1 MMKKLSSFLVV
12 LTLLL
17 GLSHT
22 AQAVEQRFITVAS
35 TTSTANSGL
44 FAYLL
49 PQFTK
54 ETGIEV
60 RVIAV
65 GTGQAI
71 RIARKGDA
79 DVLFVHHRPSEDK
92 FVADGYGTKRNEV
105 MYNDFIIV
113 GPDNDPAHI
122 KNCTSPMQAL
132 LDIRQSKQVFV
143 SRGDNSGTHKREL
156 SIWKAAEIT
165 PEQLYGSWYR
175 STGSGMGAALNITAG
190 MDGYTLSDRGTWL
203 AFKNKRKLVI
213 LCEGANELLN
223 PYGVIAVNKNRFPHV
238 KAQDSQIFIDWLVS
252 DKGQKLI
259 GDFKINGERL
269 FTPNAQK

>member
-1 MMKKLSSFLVV
+1 MKKLSSFLVV
-12 LTLLL
+12 LILFL

-22 AQAVEQRFITVAS
+22 VQAVEQRFITVAS

-49 PQFTK
+49 PQFTE

-122 KNCTSPMQAL
+122 KKLHITDASL
-132 LDIRQSKQVFV
+132 VGYSSKQTGFCVA
-143 SRGDNSGTHKREL
+143 RG
-156 SIWKAAEIT
+156 
-165 PEQLYGSWYR
+165 
-175 STGSGMGAALNITAG
+175 
-190 MDGYTLSDRGTWL
+190 
-203 AFKNKRKLVI
+203 
-213 LCEGANELLN
+213 
-223 PYGVIAVNKNRFPHV
+223 
-238 KAQDSQIFIDWLVS
+238 
-252 DKGQKLI
+252 
-259 GDFKINGERL
+259 
-269 FTPNAQK
+269 

>member
-1 MMKKLSSFLVV
+1 MKKLSFFLVA
-12 LTLLL
+12 LTLLM
-17 GLSHT
+17 GLSHI

-49 PQFTK
+49 PKFTE

-92 FVADGYGTKRNEV
+92 FVADGYGTKRYDV

-113 GPDNDPAHI
+113 GPENDPAQI

-132 LDIRQSKQVFV
+132 LNIRQNKQVFV

-156 SIWKAAEIT
+156 SIWKTADVT
-165 PEQLYGSWYR
+165 PDQLQGNWYR

-213 LCEGANELLN
+213 LCEGGDALLN
-223 PYGVIAVNKNRFPHV
+223 PYGVIAVNKNRFPHI
-238 KAQDSQIFIDWLVS
+238 KSQDSQIFIDWLVS

-259 GDFKINGERL
+259 ESFKINGERL

>member
-1 MMKKLSSFLVV
+1 MMKKFSSFLVA
-12 LTLLL
+12 LTLLM
-17 GLSHT
+17 GLSHI

-49 PQFTK
+49 PKFTE

-92 FVADGYGTKRNEV
+92 FVADGYGTKRYDV

-113 GPDNDPAHI
+113 GPENDPAQI

-132 LDIRQSKQVFV
+132 LNIRQNKQVFV

-156 SIWKAAEIT
+156 SIWKTTDIT
-165 PEQLYGSWYR
+165 PDQLQGNWYR

-213 LCEGANELLN
+213 LCEGGDALLN
-223 PYGVIAVNKNRFPHV
+223 PYGVIAVNKNRFPHI
-238 KAQDSQIFIDWLVS
+238 KSQDSQIFIDWLVS

-259 GDFKINGERL
+259 GSFKINGERL